1 MEGIRSLTKTE
12 ERERKKMSI
21 GIVGMLDE
29 REEALKLIKEQIEK
43 RGHKTVLIDVSVG
56 TGAIVSS
63 LKADVT
69 CEEIAKLGGGTIE
82 QIKGMLAKERAKGT
96 SMVAEGLSKKVLEL
110 YKAGELQGM
119 IAIAGMTGT
128 FLSLTAMR
136 ALPFGVPKL
145 LISSV
150 TAMPAYA
157 NRFADYFG
165 VRDITVMHSVVDTV
179 GLNPLVRTL
188 AVNGANAICGMVE
201 GLEPSKK
208 EKKPSIAITEFG
220 FCDKGA
226 HYVRELLEKDYDLIS
241 FHATGLGDRAAV
253 DLVSQGFFEAFIDL
267 VPASFSEYLF
277 GGNRASGSNR
287 LDAALHASVPYI
299 LSPCGF
305 DMISCGP
312 IERRDKGDPLWV
324 SRKLAERKL
333 LVQDAMRVQARTSVE
348 EMETIAK
355 AVAEKLNQYP
365 NKNLLKFIIP
375 QKGFSSLSVEGGA
388 LYDPIADKA
397 FVDALRKYL
406 DPRIK
411 IVEVNTDINNSQFAQ
426 AVVEALKESL
436 KSRRS

>member
-1 MEGIRSLTKTE
+1 
-12 ERERKKMSI
+12 MSI
-21 GIVGMLDE
+21 AIIGMLDE
-29 REEALKLIKEQIEK
+29 REQALRIIKEQIER
-43 RGHKTVLIDVSVG
+43 RGHKTILIDVSIG

-82 QIKGMLAKERAKGT
+82 QIKGMLAKEREKAT
-96 SMVAEGLSKKVLEL
+96 SIVAEGLSKKVTEL
-110 YKAGELQGM
+110 YKAGELKGM

-128 FLSLTAMR
+128 FLSLTTMR

-157 NRFADYFG
+157 NRLADYFG
-165 VRDITVMHSVVDTV
+165 LRDITVMHSVVDTV

-208 EKKPSIAITEFG
+208 EKRPSIALTEFG

-267 VPASFSEYLF
+267 VPASFSEYLL
-277 GGNRASGSNR
+277 GGNRASGPNR
-287 LDAALHASVPYI
+287 LDAALRTSVPYI
-299 LSPCGF
+299 LAPCGF

-312 IERRDKGDPLWV
+312 IERKDKGDPLWV

-333 LVQDAMRVQARTSVE
+333 LIQDALRVQARTSVE
-348 EMETIAK
+348 EMETTAK
-355 AVAEKLNQYP
+355 EVAERLNKYPSKKLV
-365 NKNLLKFIIP
+365 KFIIP

-388 LYDPIADKA
+388 LHDPLSDKA
-397 FVDALRKYL
+397 FTDGLKKNL
-406 DPRIK
+406 D
-411 IVEVNTDINNSQFAQ
+411 TDIQIIEVDTHINTFEFAH
-426 AVVEALKESL
+426 AVVEALEESL
-436 KSRRS
+436 KAKAEKTVR